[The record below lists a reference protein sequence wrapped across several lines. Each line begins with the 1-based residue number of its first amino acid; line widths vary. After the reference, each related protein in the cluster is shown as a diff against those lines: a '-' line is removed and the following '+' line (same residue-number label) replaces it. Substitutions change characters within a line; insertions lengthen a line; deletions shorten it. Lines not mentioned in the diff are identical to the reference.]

1 MPAVRE
7 YEQKQKGEKYSQ
19 RMRERERDETGG
31 RSVTESVKKM
41 REMKGRREETR
52 TRAAESEEVEV
63 TPVRTIIRPIK
74 CLKP

>member
-19 RMRERERDETGG
+19 RMRERERQDWGTECDREREKNERDEGTKRG
-31 RSVTESVKKM
+31 SEDPSS
-41 REMKGRREETR
+41 RE
-52 TRAAESEEVEV
+52 EEVEV

>member
-41 REMKGRREETR
+41 REMKGRREEMR

>member
-1 MPAVRE
+1 MRE

-41 REMKGRREETR
+41 REMKGRREEMR

-74 CLKP
+74 CLKT